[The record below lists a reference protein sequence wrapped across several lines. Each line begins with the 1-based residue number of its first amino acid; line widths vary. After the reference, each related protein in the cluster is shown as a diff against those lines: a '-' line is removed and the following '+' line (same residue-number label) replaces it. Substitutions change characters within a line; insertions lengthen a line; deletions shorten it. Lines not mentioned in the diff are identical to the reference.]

1 MTQPIIN
8 NNVSQTDL
16 MYFKEE
22 ILGNIKQMDNK
33 MNEKID
39 QIMKIFEA
47 KIAPYQSKF
56 DEMSNKIFDLSNLI
70 SMLDNS
76 EIDVSTLGKKAKD
89 RIK

>member
-39 QIMKIFEA
+39 QIIKIFEA

-70 SMLDNS
+70 SNDKTSM
-76 EIDVSTLGKKAKD
+76 EKITK
-89 RIK
+89 